1 MLLYLVKH
9 SRPDIANAVRELS
22 KVMDDPTIYA
32 MKELNRIIKF
42 VLDTSDYGLKIDP
55 EPNENE
61 KLNKW
66 NLKVY
71 TDSDYAGDKD
81 TRIFLLNVPIL
92 WRSKAQRSVTLS
104 SSEAEYVAL
113 SEAAKDVKFVVQL
126 LKSIGVEVR
135 LPVVINV
142 DNIGAI
148 FMSENVSTTNRTKHV
163 DVRYHFVR
171 EFIEDGFVKIVFVR
185 SKENAAD
192 IFTKNVNGEIYNYH
206 SNTMVVKKNYLND

>member
-1 MLLYLVKH
+1 MKTTYRSGVGMQLYLVKH

-55 EPNENE
+55 ESNENE

-81 TRIFLLNVPIL
+81 TRISVTGYVLFLLNVPIL
-92 WRSKAQRSVTLS
+92 WRSKAKRSVTS
-104 SSEAEYVAL
+104 SSSKGEYVVL
-113 SEAAKDVKFVVQL
+113 SQAVKDVKFVVQL
-126 LKSIGVEVR
+126 LKLIGVKVQ
-135 LPVVINV
+135 LLVIINIDNV
-142 DNIGAI
+142 GLLLCQKTYQQQTEPNMLMFATIL
-148 FMSENVSTTNRTKHV
+148 SENS
-163 DVRYHFVR
+163 
-171 EFIEDGFVKIVFVR
+171 
-185 SKENAAD
+185 SK
-192 IFTKNVNGEIYNYH
+192 
-206 SNTMVVKKNYLND
+206 MVL